1 MAAAQTDL
9 PPLLDAIFCRLNAI
23 QLFSTNVHVGI
34 FMQNYNDIHEKL
46 KQSIPDLS
54 KTLKRSA
61 AYILDHPG
69 DVATLSM
76 RKVAKKAGVPAPN
89 FDRLAKLLG
98 YGTYSELRKIYQQ
111 EVQRDNISDYH
122 LRAELLQES
131 GDLDGNEAI
140 WSDLRGS
147 ALINIAKLYD
157 MIDPERVLEIVE
169 KLQQCPRIFVV
180 GAQASW
186 SFATYLKY
194 VGGMTSD
201 QFRLLGST
209 GGLFA
214 DDLVD
219 IKSGDAIIAIAIC
232 PCAQT
237 TVEVSKI
244 AQERSCLVV
253 GITDRPSSPLAI
265 HCDYILSAP
274 TESPLFFESYL
285 STVAIIEMLL
295 AFYTINQGAAAVQ
308 RIESIESDRLRLG
321 EYWND

>member
-111 EVQRDNISDYH
+111 EVQRD
-122 LRAELLQES
+122 
-131 GDLDGNEAI
+131 
-140 WSDLRGS
+140 
-147 ALINIAKLYD
+147 
-157 MIDPERVLEIVE
+157 
-169 KLQQCPRIFVV
+169 IF
-180 GAQASW
+180 
-186 SFATYLKY
+186 
-194 VGGMTSD
+194 
-201 QFRLLGST
+201 
-209 GGLFA
+209 
-214 DDLVD
+214 
-219 IKSGDAIIAIAIC
+219 
-232 PCAQT
+232 QT
-237 TVEVSKI
+237 TI
-244 AQERSCLVV
+244 FAQNFFRNRVTSMVMKLF
-253 GITDRPSSPLAI
+253 GL
-265 HCDYILSAP
+265 ILEGQP
-274 TESPLFFESYL
+274 
-285 STVAIIEMLL
+285 
-295 AFYTINQGAAAVQ
+295 
-308 RIESIESDRLRLG
+308 
-321 EYWND
+321 